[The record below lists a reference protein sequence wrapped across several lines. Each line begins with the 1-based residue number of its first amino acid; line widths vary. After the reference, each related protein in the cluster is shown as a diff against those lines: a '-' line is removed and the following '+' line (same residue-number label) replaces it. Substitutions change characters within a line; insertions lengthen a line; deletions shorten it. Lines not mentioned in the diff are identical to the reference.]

1 MGTVFGPR
9 FGDSN
14 RPLELEPQTRYLT
27 PAENGFGLGNGR
39 FFRSPTFIIIGA
51 VIEVSFLTVSTI
63 GGGGGAKKPIRMNDS
78 LTISSIIE
86 TPN

>member
-27 PAENGFGLGNGR
+27 PAENGFGLGNGDR
-39 FFRSPTFIIIGA
+39 ETIFSISDFYYALIGA
-51 VIEVSFLTVSTI
+51 EIEVSFLTVS
-63 GGGGGAKKPIRMNDS
+63 
-78 LTISSIIE
+78 
-86 TPN
+86 